1 MHMVSGA
8 GQGDRRAGP
17 GWLRS
22 FSRRPPN
29 GSMLFARAMPRFRVM
44 LQGAPVFL
52 LNVDSQKTD
61 RLGFYTTRW
70 VRAASVD
77 EARSVARRLVL
88 DEFAT
93 SGTKNPPEQPI
104 QMAVE
109 DVVEVSWFEAA
120 RKGPGRGF
128 TFYPD
133 AIS

>member
-1 MHMVSGA
+1 
-8 GQGDRRAGP
+8 
-17 GWLRS
+17 
-22 FSRRPPN
+22 
-29 GSMLFARAMPRFRVM
+29 MPRFRVM

-52 LNVDSQKTD
+52 LNGDSQKTD